1 MGVPMRVI
9 VRVGVRVSV
18 VGMRMRMRMRVHSPC
33 ILRPWPPPS
42 SPFVLSVVGWLTTRS
57 REFID
62 GSGGRC
68 HYQKRY
74 SRTRFTLVFIR
85 ESPGINRSK

>member
-1 MGVPMRVI
+1 MRVSMPMRVI

-18 VGMRMRMRMRVHSPC
+18 VGMRMRVHSPC

-42 SPFVLSVVGWLTTRS
+42 SLFVLSVVGWLTTRS

-62 GSGGRC
+62 GSGSRC
-68 HYQKRY
+68 HYQKR
-74 SRTRFTLVFIR
+74 
-85 ESPGINRSK
+85 